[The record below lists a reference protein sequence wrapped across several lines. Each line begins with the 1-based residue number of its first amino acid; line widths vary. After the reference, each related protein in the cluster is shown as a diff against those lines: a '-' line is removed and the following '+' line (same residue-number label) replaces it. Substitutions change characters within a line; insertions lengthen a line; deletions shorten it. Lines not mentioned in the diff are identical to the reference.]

1 MRRFSIL
8 LPLVLTWGC
17 TPTFSDLDPVTEG
30 TGEGEGESGDDG
42 TDGGEDTVGDTDSGG
57 DPVGELLSFDFRIH
71 DDIESLVYVTWTSEV
86 GGTAHIEYSF
96 DDGEWLQ
103 TPPQEIDAGD
113 HEQLLLGIPYNET
126 FEWKVVVDS
135 GEEVFT
141 SAEQEAYTGDLPSM
155 PEPTVTLSDPSQYE
169 PSGKY
174 LMGSVNSRTGGWV
187 SGNYWKFIM
196 DREGRIVWASQTAD
210 QHWTIYMQPSYD
222 GTSIL
227 WDKNTYWADWD
238 GGRASQIFR
247 MKIDGTIED
256 TYDVSGEHHV
266 FRELADGS
274 IVWGAASGS
283 SETLEKLNPDGS
295 QETIWDCREF
305 HDSIGANSSCQSN
318 TLFWHESED
327 TFLFSFY
334 TTNTVVEIDHQTGRT
349 LRQWGGELPQSWG
362 FDPSDSVFWWQH
374 GATYTDEGTLLLSTE
389 SGDRGDYETVAR
401 EYIVDDDTETL
412 VEIWN
417 FGVGEN
423 IHGDTAGETHRLA
436 NGNTL
441 HNYGSAGHI
450 REVTNDGQVVWE
462 VEWSGNRLLGR
473 TVFLDDLWAFAP

>member
-1 MRRFSIL
+1 M
-8 LPLVLTWGC
+8 PLALTWAC
-17 TPTFSDLDPVTEG
+17 TPNFSDLDPVVDG
-30 TGEGEGESGDDG
+30 TGEGEGEGEEESGEEG
-42 TDGGEDTVGDTDSGG
+42 AEGGEDTMGDTDSGG
-57 DPVGELLSFDFRIH
+57 EPVGELSNFDFQIH
-71 DDIESLVYVTWTSEV
+71 DDIESLVYVSWTSEL
-86 GGTAHIEYSF
+86 GGTAHVEYAF
-96 DDGEWLQ
+96 DEDDWLQ
-103 TPPQEIDAGD
+103 TPTQEIEAGD
-113 HEQLLLGIPYNET
+113 YEQLLLGIPYNET
-126 FEWKVVVDS
+126 FEWKVVLDT
-135 GEEVFT
+135 GEEVYT
-141 SAEQEAYTGDLPSM
+141 SAEQEAYTGDLPNM
-155 PEPTVTLSDPSQYE
+155 PEPTVTLSDPAQYE

-174 LMGSVNSRTGGWV
+174 MMGSVNSRTGGWV

-227 WDKNTYWADWD
+227 WDKKCLLGRLGCRTGLTDFPHENRRNDRRYVRCS
-238 GGRASQIFR
+238 GGAPCVPRVGGWVYRVGRRIWLFR
-247 MKIDGTIED
+247 DI
-256 TYDVSGEHHV
+256 GETQ
-266 FRELADGS
+266 S
-274 IVWGAASGS
+274 
-283 SETLEKLNPDGS
+283 DGS

-349 LRQWGGELPQSWG
+349 LRQWGGELPQSWD

-389 SGDRGDYETVAR
+389 AGSRGDYETVAR

-417 FGVGEN
+417 FGLGEN
-423 IHGDTAGETHRLA
+423 IYGDTAGETHRLA

-450 REVTNDGQVVWE
+450 REVTTDGEIVWE
-462 VEWSGNRLLGR
+462 VEWNGNRLLGR
-473 TVFLDDLWAFAP
+473 TIFLDDLWAFAP